1 MQLAQGENIVAK
13 IKKHWISIVL
23 PFIIGACFYF
33 LIVPIIWAVYCLII
47 YFVEEITLTDR
58 QFYVRTGIISRKI
71 TSIPLRKINAVNYEQ
86 GFFGR
91 ILGYGTLLVQ
101 GGADLTFSGYGYIA
115 NPEKTKTMIEHAI
128 EAAEVK

>member
-13 IKKHWISIVL
+13 IKKHWISIVFPAIVGL
-23 PFIIGACFYF
+23 LLGPLIIPA
-33 LIVPIIWAVYCLII
+33 IWAVYCLIL

>member
-1 MQLAQGENIVAK
+1 MQLAQGEHIVAK
-13 IKKHWISIVL
+13 IKKHWIVIVL
-23 PFIIGACFYF
+23 PFIIGVCLYF
-33 LIVPIIWAVYCLII
+33 LIVPIIWALYCLIL

-91 ILGYGTLLVQ
+91 ILGYGTLLVKA
-101 GGADLTFSGYGYIA
+101 GADLTFSGYNYIA

>member
-1 MQLAQGENIVAK
+1 MQLAQGEHIVAK
-13 IKKHWISIVL
+13 IKKHWIVIVL
-23 PFIIGACFYF
+23 P
-33 LIVPIIWAVYCLII
+33 LITAVLGGMFVLPIIWAVYCLII